1 MKEECDIYLFLF
13 FTYIFTSSPRNTD
26 EKKFWTQEIPRR
38 KYFGHTKYPRDKIS
52 DPRNT
57 HEKKF
62 RTHAKLTREKFGPT
76 KYLREKTS
84 DWWNTYE
91 KEFWTDEIPT
101 RKSFAPTKYHEKKFW
116 THKIAAKKKNFGPT
130 DAWWCY
136 GMRPTRSAM
145 ARGSW
150 NLSHSIWTRQWN
162 LWLRQKTLKNNV
174 GEGVNTIIRPRN
186 KCSKLL

>member
-1 MKEECDIYLFLF
+1 MTFIYS
-13 FTYIFTSSPRNTD
+13 YSSLIYSRVPH
-26 EKKFWTQEIPRR
+26 EIPTR
-38 KYFGHTKYPRDKIS
+38 KNFGPKKYPEENILGTQ
-52 DPRNT
+52 NT
-57 HEKKF
+57 HEIKF
-62 RTHAKLTREKFGPT
+62 RIHEIPTRRSFELTQNSREKN
-76 KYLREKTS
+76 L
-84 DWWNTYE
+84 DLQNIYE
-91 KEFWTDEIPT
+91 KKLRTDEIPT
-101 RKSFAPTKYHEKKFW
+101 KKNFGPMKYLREKSFAPTKYHEKKFW